1 MRLGKHLAHA
11 GVASRRASEAL
22 IAEGRVTIAG
32 EVVRD
37 PARDVEEGAPI
48 AVDGRPVKAFEAPV
62 VYAVNKPV
70 GVLSTAS
77 DPHGRPTVVGLIAR
91 ERRRLYPVGRLDLDS
106 EGLIL
111 LTNDGALA
119 HALTH
124 PSFEV
129 PKTYR
134 VRVSGG
140 RVSEAALRRL
150 REGVRLDDGM
160 TSPAEVERV
169 GDRVAAAS
177 GRAGRRGATPPRG
190 RRPPRAAA
198 DGGGPRAAA
207 GGGGPWADHEELEI
221 TIREGRNRQVR
232 RMLEAVGHPVE
243 RLTRVRFGPLALRR
257 LQPGQHRLLSEAEVR
272 ALRSATFDRGG
283 RAADVKSARPL

>member
-1 MRLGKHLAHA
+1 MRLAKHLAHA

-22 IAEGRVTIAG
+22 IAQGRVTIAG

-37 PARDVEEGAPI
+37 PARDVQEGDPI
-48 AVDGRPVKAFEAPV
+48 AVDGRPVMGFEAPA

-77 DPHGRPTVVGLIAR
+77 DPHGRPTVVELLPH

-111 LTNDGALA
+111 LTNEGQLA

-124 PSFEV
+124 PRFEV
-129 PKTYR
+129 PKTY
-134 VRVSGG
+134 VVSVSGG

-150 REGVRLDDGM
+150 REGVRLDDG
-160 TSPAEVERV
+160 TTAPAEVKRV
-169 GDRVAAAS
+169 RDRSAAAAR
-177 GRAGRRGATPPRG
+177 GGAPRGGAAKGAKAGRRRESV
-190 RRPPRAAA
+190 
-198 DGGGPRAAA
+198 
-207 GGGGPWADHEELEI
+207 EELQV

-232 RMLEAVGHPVE
+232 RMLEAVGHPVK
-243 RLTRVRFGPLALRR
+243 RLTRVRFGALELGGLR
-257 LQPGQHRLLSEAEVR
+257 PGQHRLLSEAEVG
-272 ALRSATFDRGG
+272 ALRSAADGSGAG
-283 RAADVKSARPL
+283 RAAPSEAHPASRGCQVRPPALKESRR